1 MSLQVFLP
9 LINTEE
15 IYWQQLI
22 VIPMCFSDCLKC
34 CLCTSIIKSSL
45 FVLLLCH
52 QIQNL
57 VTDTDEW
64 SPCLP
69 GHSLTA
75 LILLHFFLTDWGG
88 KKMASALENSSIL
101 FSVHRLAHN
110 IIEHCSLFL
119 LLCQTL
125 FYTFV
130 ELSSQP
136 RKWQVNFT
144 FQLSSILVVWEG
156 DEEAMSKDTQ

>member
-1 MSLQVFLP
+1 
-9 LINTEE
+9 
-15 IYWQQLI
+15 
-22 VIPMCFSDCLKC
+22 
-34 CLCTSIIKSSL
+34 
-45 FVLLLCH
+45 
-52 QIQNL
+52 
-57 VTDTDEW
+57 
-64 SPCLP
+64 
-69 GHSLTA
+69 
-75 LILLHFFLTDWGG
+75 
-88 KKMASALENSSIL
+88 MASALENSSIL

-110 IIEHCSLFL
+110 IIVHCSFFL